1 MSVKFSLN
9 DAQLDKIT
17 DAIKQAGADAETA
30 INTYLQNTAPDI
42 VKTSITDLIP
52 ISNRTR
58 KHAKTSK
65 PFEHQN
71 FNLALQVKSRRPFYY
86 LKFIN
91 DGTGTSKGKNALEFM
106 ERGLDA
112 KVEEMTDG
120 MLDAIN
126 EIMNKRW

>member
-1 MSVKFSLN
+1 MSVKFELK
-9 DAQLDKIT
+9 AEQLDKIT

-30 INTYLQNTAPDI
+30 INTYLQNTAPDL

-52 ISNRTR
+52 ISNRTK
-58 KHAKTSK
+58 KHAKTSN

-71 FNLALQVKSRRPFYY
+71 FNLALSVKSRSPFYY

-112 KVEEMTDG
+112 KVDEMTDG
-120 MLDAIN
+120 MLDEIN
-126 EIMNKRW
+126 NIMTKRW

>member
-1 MSVKFSLN
+1 MSVKFELKA
-9 DAQLDKIT
+9 DQLEKIT

-30 INTYLQNTAPDI
+30 INAYLQNTAPDI
-42 VKTSITDLIP
+42 VKTSITDLLP
-52 ISNRTR
+52 ISNRTQ
-58 KHAKTSK
+58 KHAKTSN
-65 PFEHQN
+65 PFEHKN
-71 FNLALQVKSRRPFYY
+71 FNLALQVKSRSPFYY